1 LADVA
6 ERLKMSLLWWITITL
21 MLLAAG
27 LLLYS
32 TQQNSHPKH
41 IQRRF
46 REALQQE
53 GIHISHLGPLDLEE
67 ALHDVLE
74 KASRS
79 EMAEIHRLL
88 VQAGWHGAKA
98 RLIFLLM
105 AWVLPVAL
113 GVIAMFYAVLNQDTW
128 VNVLFHFL
136 FVFAA
141 TFVAI
146 RRLLRWQAQKRR
158 DAIRK
163 EVIPFLHLLRMLFEA
178 GLSMEHI
185 LLVIEQQGK
194 DLIPNLADELHL
206 VIKRIQTGQDRADAL
221 VEMAAP
227 LEVPELNDTIAML
240 KQVTRYGGNIRDS
253 LAEYTTLVE
262 QRQVSE
268 LREYVSKL
276 SAKMTVVMILFL
288 FPALMI
294 FLAGP
299 GFMGLAKAL
308 KGVSGL

>member
-1 LADVA
+1 
-6 ERLKMSLLWWITITL
+6 MNILWSITIIF

-27 LLLYS
+27 ILLY
-32 TQQNSHPKH
+32 TAQKDSHPRH

-53 GIHISHLGPLDLEE
+53 GINVSARLGPLDLEE
-67 ALHDVLE
+67 ALQDMLGKV
-74 KASRS
+74 SRS
-79 EMAEIHRLL
+79 EMAEMQRLL
-88 VQAGWHGAKA
+88 VQAGWPGEKAKY
-98 RLIFLLM
+98 IFLLT
-105 AWVLPVAL
+105 AWVLPLTL
-113 GVIAMFYAVLNQDTW
+113 GVLAVFYAILNQDTL
-128 VNVLFHFL
+128 VNLIFHFL

-141 TFVAI
+141 IFVLI
-146 RRLLRWQAQKRR
+146 RRLLRWKAQQRR
-158 DAIRK
+158 EAIRK

-185 LLVIEQQGK
+185 LLVIEQQGR
-194 DLIPNLADELHL
+194 DLIPNLVSELHL
-206 VIKRIQTGQDRADAL
+206 VIKRIQSGQDRAEAL

-227 LEVPELNDTIAML
+227 LDVPELSDTIAML

>member
-1 LADVA
+1 
-6 ERLKMSLLWWITITL
+6 MNLLWWITIL
-21 MLLAAG
+21 FMLLAAG
-27 LLLYS
+27 LLLFS
-32 TQQNSHPKH
+32 AQQDSHPKH

-53 GIHISHLGPLDLEE
+53 GINISARLGPLDLEE
-67 ALHDVLE
+67 LLE
-74 KASRS
+74 HTLGKVSQS
-79 EMAEIHRLL
+79 EMAEMQRLL
-88 VQAGWHGAKA
+88 IQAGWPGAKA
-98 RLIFLLM
+98 KFTFLLI
-105 AWVLPVAL
+105 AWLLPLAL
-113 GVIAMFYAVLNQDTW
+113 GFAAAIYAMLNHESW
-128 VNVLFHFL
+128 LNVLFHLL

-141 TFVAI
+141 TFVLI
-146 RRLLRWQAQKRR
+146 RRLLRWKAQKRR

-178 GLSMEHI
+178 GMSMEHI
-185 LLVIEQQGK
+185 LLVIEQQGRE
-194 DLIPNLADELHL
+194 LIPNLADELHA
-206 VIKRIQTGQDRADAL
+206 VIKRIQAGQDRADAL
-221 VEMAAP
+221 AEMAAP

-240 KQVTRYGGNIRDS
+240 KQVTRYGGNIRES
-253 LAEYTTLVE
+253 LTEYTELVE

-299 GFMGLAKAL
+299 GFVGLAKAL

>member
-1 LADVA
+1 MHILW
-6 ERLKMSLLWWITITL
+6 SLTIIF

-32 TQQNSHPKH
+32 AQKSSHPRH

-46 REALQQE
+46 REALHQE
-53 GIHISHLGPLDLEE
+53 GIHISARLGPLDFEE
-67 ALHDVLE
+67 ALQDMLGKV
-74 KASRS
+74 SRS
-79 EMAEIHRLL
+79 EMAEMQRLL
-88 VQAGWHGAKA
+88 IQAGWHGTKAKCT
-98 RLIFLLM
+98 FLVI
-105 AWVLPVAL
+105 AWVLPLTL
-113 GVIAMFYAVLNQDTW
+113 GAMAAFYALLHQHHLLNI
-128 VNVLFHFL
+128 LFHFV

-141 TFVAI
+141 TFVLV
-146 RRLLRWQAQKRR
+146 RRLLRWKAQTRR

-178 GLSMEHI
+178 GLAMEHI
-185 LLVIEQQGK
+185 LLVIEQQGR
-194 DLIPNLADELHL
+194 DLIPNLASELQL
-206 VIKRIQTGQDRADAL
+206 VIKRIQNGQDRADAL
-221 VEMAAP
+221 AEMAAP
-227 LEVPELNDTIAML
+227 LDVPELSDTIAML

-253 LAEYTTLVE
+253 LAEYTILIE

-276 SAKMTVVMILFL
+276 SAKMTVVMIVFL

-299 GFMGLAKAL
+299 GFIGLAKAL

>member
-1 LADVA
+1 VNFF
-6 ERLKMSLLWWITITL
+6 WTITIIL
-21 MLLAAG
+21 MLLTAAI
-27 LLLYS
+27 LLYS
-32 TQQNSHPKH
+32 ARHESHPKH

-53 GIHISHLGPLDLEE
+53 GIHISSRLGPLDLEE
-67 ALHDVLE
+67 ALQDVLE
-74 KASRS
+74 KVSRS
-79 EMAEIHRLL
+79 EMAEMQRLL
-88 VQAGWHGAKA
+88 LQAGWHGTKA
-98 RLIFLLM
+98 NCTFLLM
-105 AWVLPVAL
+105 AWLLPLAL
-113 GVIAMFYAVLNQDTW
+113 GLLSALYAMLHQHTW

-141 TFVAI
+141 TFVLI
-146 RRLLRWQAQKRR
+146 RRLLRWKAQKRR

-178 GLSMEHI
+178 GLSIEHI
-185 LLVIEQQGK
+185 LLVVEQQGR

-206 VIKRIQTGQDRADAL
+206 VVKRMQSGQDRADAL

-227 LEVPELNDTIAML
+227 LEVPELSDTIAML

-253 LAEYTTLVE
+253 LAEYTVLVE
-262 QRQVSE
+262 QRQVAE

-276 SAKMTVVMILFL
+276 SAKMTVVMIVFL

>member
-1 LADVA
+1 
-6 ERLKMSLLWWITITL
+6 MSFWWITVCL

-27 LLLYS
+27 LLLFS
-32 TQQNSHPKH
+32 AQQNTHPRH

-53 GIHISHLGPLDLEE
+53 GIHISAHLGPLDLEE
-67 ALHDVLE
+67 ALQDVLG
-74 KASRS
+74 KVSRS
-79 EMAEIHRLL
+79 EMAEIERLL

-98 RLIFLLM
+98 RLTFLLM
-105 AWVLPVAL
+105 AWVLPLAL
-113 GVIAMFYAVLNQDTW
+113 GTLAALYAIFNQDAW
-128 VNVLFHFL
+128 INVFFHLL

-141 TFVAI
+141 TFVLI
-146 RRLLRWQAQKRR
+146 RRLLRWKAQHRR

-185 LLVIEQQGK
+185 LLVIEQQGR
-194 DLIPNLADELHL
+194 DLIPNLAKELHL
-206 VIKRIQTGQDRADAL
+206 VINRIQAGQDRADAL
-221 VEMAAP
+221 AEMAAP
-227 LEVPELNDTIAML
+227 LDVPELNDTIAML

-253 LAEYTTLVE
+253 LAEYTTLAE

-308 KGVSGL
+308 KGVSGI

>member
-1 LADVA
+1 MHV
-6 ERLKMSLLWWITITL
+6 LWWITICL

-32 TQQNSHPKH
+32 AQQHTHPRH

-53 GIHISHLGPLDLEE
+53 GIHISAHLGPLELEE
-67 ALHDVLE
+67 VLHHTLE
-74 KASRS
+74 RVSRS
-79 EMAEIHRLL
+79 EMAEMQRLL
-88 VQAGWHGAKA
+88 VQAGWHGTKAK
-98 RLIFLLM
+98 LIFLIM
-105 AWVLPVAL
+105 AWILPLAL
-113 GVIAMFYAVLNQDTW
+113 GALATFYAILNEDSW
-128 VNVLFHFL
+128 INVLFHCVFA
-136 FVFAA
+136 FAA
-141 TFVAI
+141 TFVLI
-146 RRLLRWQAQKRR
+146 RRLLRWKAQNRR

-185 LLVIEQQGK
+185 LLVIEQQGR
-194 DLIPNLADELHL
+194 DLIPNLANELHL
-206 VIKRIQTGQDRADAL
+206 VINRIQAGQDRAEAL
-221 VEMAAP
+221 AEMAAP
-227 LEVPELNDTIAML
+227 LDVAELNDTVAML
-240 KQVTRYGGNIRDS
+240 KQVTRYGGNIRES

-308 KGVSGL
+308 KGVNGL

>member
-1 LADVA
+1 
-6 ERLKMSLLWWITITL
+6 MSILWLISILL

-27 LLLYS
+27 LMMYGALKD
-32 TQQNSHPKH
+32 SHPRY

-53 GIHISHLGPLDLEE
+53 GIHISARLGPLDLEE
-67 ALHDVLE
+67 MLHDMLGKV
-74 KASRS
+74 SRS
-79 EMAEIHRLL
+79 EMQEMRHLL
-88 VQAGWHGAKA
+88 VQAGWPGA
-98 RLIFLLM
+98 RPVLIFLLV
-105 AWVLPVAL
+105 AWVLPLGL
-113 GVIAMFYAVLNQDTW
+113 GVLAAVYAIVNQDTW
-128 VNVLFHFL
+128 INVLFHLIFA
-136 FVFAA
+136 FAA
-141 TFVAI
+141 TFVLV
-146 RRLLRWQAQKRR
+146 RRLLRWKAQHRR

-185 LLVIEQQGK
+185 LLVIQQQGQEM
-194 DLIPNLADELHL
+194 IPHLADELHL
-206 VIKRIQTGQDRADAL
+206 VIKRIQTGQDRTDAL
-221 VEMAAP
+221 TEMAAP

-240 KQVTRYGGNIRDS
+240 KQVTRYGGNIRES
-253 LAEYTTLVE
+253 LAEYTVLAE

-299 GFMGLAKAL
+299 GFMGLSKAL
-308 KGVSGL
+308 TGVNGL

>member
-1 LADVA
+1 
-6 ERLKMSLLWWITITL
+6 MSLLWWITITL

-74 KASRS
+74 KVSRS

>member
-1 LADVA
+1 MNIMWPL
-6 ERLKMSLLWWITITL
+6 TIIL
-21 MLLAAG
+21 MLLAAA

-32 TQQNSHPKH
+32 AQKETHPRH

-53 GIHISHLGPLDLEE
+53 GIHISRLGPLDLEE
-67 ALHDVLE
+67 ALQEMLE
-74 KASRS
+74 RASHS
-79 EMAEIHRLL
+79 EMPEMQRLL
-88 VQAGWHGAKA
+88 VQSGWPGTKAKCM
-98 RLIFLLM
+98 FLLIG
-105 AWVLPVAL
+105 WLLPVAL
-113 GVIAMFYAVLNQDTW
+113 GTIAMFYAMLNQDTW
-128 VNVLFHFL
+128 LNVQFHFF

-141 TFVAI
+141 TFVLI
-146 RRLLRWQAQKRR
+146 RRLLRWKAQHRR

-163 EVIPFLHLLRMLFEA
+163 EVIPYLHLLRMLFEA

-185 LLVIEQQGK
+185 LLVIEQQGR
-194 DLIPNLADELHL
+194 DLIPNLADELQL
-206 VIKRIQTGQDRADAL
+206 VIKRMQSGQDRADAL
-221 VEMAAP
+221 VEMATP
-227 LEVPELNDTIAML
+227 LEVPELSDTIAML

-276 SAKMTVVMILFL
+276 SAKMTVVMIVFL

>member
-1 LADVA
+1 
-6 ERLKMSLLWWITITL
+6 MSLLWWITITL

-74 KASRS
+74 KVSRS
-79 EMAEIHRLL
+79 EMAEIYRLL

>member
-1 LADVA
+1 
-6 ERLKMSLLWWITITL
+6 MSLLWSITIIF

-32 TQQNSHPKH
+32 AEKDSHPRH

-53 GIHISHLGPLDLEE
+53 GIHISARLGPLDIEE
-67 ALHDVLE
+67 ALQDMLGR
-74 KASRS
+74 ASRS
-79 EMAEIHRLL
+79 EMAEMQRLL
-88 VQAGWHGAKA
+88 VQAGWPGTKAKF
-98 RLIFLLM
+98 IFLLM
-105 AWVLPVAL
+105 AWILPLVLGIFATLYAL
-113 GVIAMFYAVLNQDTW
+113 FNQDSW
-128 VNVLFHFL
+128 INVLFHFL
-136 FVFAA
+136 FAFAA
-141 TFVAI
+141 TFVLV
-146 RRLLRWQAQKRR
+146 RRLLRWKAQHRR

-185 LLVIEQQGK
+185 LLVIEQQGR

-206 VIKRIQTGQDRADAL
+206 VTKRIQTGQDRADAL

-227 LEVPELNDTIAML
+227 LDVPELNDTIAML

-253 LAEYTTLVE
+253 LEQYTVLVE

-276 SAKMTVVMILFL
+276 SAKMTVVMIVFL

>member
-1 LADVA
+1 
-6 ERLKMSLLWWITITL
+6 MSLLWWITITL

-74 KASRS
+74 KVSRS

-113 GVIAMFYAVLNQDTW
+113 GVIAMFYAILNQDTW

>member
-1 LADVA
+1 
-6 ERLKMSLLWWITITL
+6 MSLLWWTTITL

-32 TQQNSHPKH
+32 AQQNSHPKH

-53 GIHISHLGPLDLEE
+53 GIHIPHLGPLDLEE

-74 KASRS
+74 KVSRS
-79 EMAEIHRLL
+79 EMAEMHRLL
-88 VQAGWHGAKA
+88 VQAGWHGVKA

-113 GVIAMFYAVLNQDTW
+113 GVIAVFYAILNQDTW

-141 TFVAI
+141 TFVLI
-146 RRLLRWQAQKRR
+146 RRLLRWKAQKRR

-185 LLVIEQQGK
+185 LLVIEQQGQ
-194 DLIPNLADELHL
+194 DLIPNIADELHL

-221 VEMAAP
+221 VEMATP
-227 LEVPELNDTIAML
+227 LEVPELSDTIAML

-262 QRQVSE
+262 QRQVSD

>member
-74 KASRS
+74 KVSRS

>member
-1 LADVA
+1 MNIAWSISIL
-6 ERLKMSLLWWITITL
+6 L

-32 TQQNSHPKH
+32 AQKNSHPRH

-46 REALQQE
+46 REALHQG
-53 GIHISHLGPLDLEE
+53 GIHISAQLGSLDLEE
-67 ALHDVLE
+67 ALQDMLGKV
-74 KASRS
+74 SRS
-79 EMAEIHRLL
+79 EMEEMQRLL
-88 VQAGWHGAKA
+88 LQAGWPGAKA
-98 RLIFLLM
+98 KCTFLLI
-105 AWVLPVAL
+105 AWGLPMVLGIFAA
-113 GVIAMFYAVLNQDTW
+113 IYAILNQDTLI
-128 VNVLFHFL
+128 NILFHFL
-136 FVFAA
+136 FLFAA
-141 TFVAI
+141 TFVLI
-146 RRLLRWQAQKRR
+146 RRLLRWKAQNRR

-178 GLSMEHI
+178 GLAMEHI

-194 DLIPNLADELHL
+194 DLIPNLAEELHQ
-206 VIKRIQTGQDRADAL
+206 VIKRIQTGQDRSDAL

-227 LEVPELNDTIAML
+227 LEVMELNDTIAML

-253 LAEYTTLVE
+253 LTEYTVLIE

-299 GFMGLAKAL
+299 GFIGLAKAL
-308 KGVSGL
+308 KGANGL